1 MVNVVTGLIAPDT
14 VNVNKAVKRGKTP
27 MQVFENALPSG
38 FHGPISKQVTTLN
51 TTKKYVKVVGK
62 DIYDVN

>member
-1 MVNVVTGLIAPDT
+1 
-14 VNVNKAVKRGKTP
+14 

-38 FHGPISKQVTTLN
+38 FHGPISKQVTTMN